1 MAVASDDHP
10 MVIGEVRPVTIN
22 KPLTTYIGVRHTSTT
37 AGAQVEGKDVPC
49 GVAPGADRMTRWSE
63 AVVLGLATGPPTAA

>member
-1 MAVASDDHP
+1 MASDDHP
-10 MVIGEVRPVTIN
+10 MVIGEIRPVTIN

-37 AGAQVEGKDVPC
+37 AGAQDEGKDVPC